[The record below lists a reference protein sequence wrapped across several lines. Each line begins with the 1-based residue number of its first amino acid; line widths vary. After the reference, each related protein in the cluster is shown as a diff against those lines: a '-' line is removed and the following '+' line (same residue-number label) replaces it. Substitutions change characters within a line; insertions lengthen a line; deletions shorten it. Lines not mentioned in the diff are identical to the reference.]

1 MPRQECFLLKSCPG
15 YPARPGSGGV
25 KGLKV
30 ASIRL
35 DSLPSRVLTV
45 NNHVRTI
52 LKQCDPA
59 TDSGAIGVCESCG
72 FYCNRLTLP
81 PELEYL
87 GCDDCMEE
95 AMAVLLREAGAT
107 PAEASAFART
117 AAQTTSSAS
126 RVACGVQVPLAP
138 CPRFTVET

>member
-1 MPRQECFLLKSCPG
+1 VFPLEELPWLSGAPRVGRRQRAE
-15 YPARPGSGGV
+15 
-25 KGLKV
+25 V